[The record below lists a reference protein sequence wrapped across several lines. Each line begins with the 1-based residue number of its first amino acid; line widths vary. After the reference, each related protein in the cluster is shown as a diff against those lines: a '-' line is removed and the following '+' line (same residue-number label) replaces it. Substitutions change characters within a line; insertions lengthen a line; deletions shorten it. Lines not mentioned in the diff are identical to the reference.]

1 MAFNIKKPSQGT
13 FFTLGLQTRTSA
25 SEFTS
30 SSEKTSRFSN
40 CVHEER
46 EQREKGRER
55 WEINK
60 LGEWEWAKNKCLN
73 VLWTMK
79 SHGLATWKL
88 VTSLL
93 QLKVVEVQKNKL
105 EVAIKWTKEFQ
116 QAICFWIHNYQI
128 TFNSLIRSLFIW
140 YKIWLG
146 WLELNKENDDEQQ
159 ATYSTKY
166 FATKSDIPSKESV
179 NHL

>member
-1 MAFNIKKPSQGT
+1 
-13 FFTLGLQTRTSA
+13 
-25 SEFTS
+25 
-30 SSEKTSRFSN
+30 
-40 CVHEER
+40 
-46 EQREKGRER
+46 
-55 WEINK
+55 
-60 LGEWEWAKNKCLN
+60 
-73 VLWTMK
+73 MK
-79 SHGLATWKL
+79 SHGQATWKL

-93 QLKVVEVQKNKL
+93 QLKVVEVQKKKL

-166 FATKSDIPSKESV
+166 FATKSDIPSTESV